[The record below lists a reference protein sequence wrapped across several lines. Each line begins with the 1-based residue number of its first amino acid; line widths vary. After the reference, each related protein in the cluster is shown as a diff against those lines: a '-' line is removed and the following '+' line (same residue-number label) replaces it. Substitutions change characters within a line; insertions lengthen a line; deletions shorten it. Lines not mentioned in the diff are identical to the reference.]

1 MSSKQEENKTK
12 KKPNHSMRALVL
24 SVITSTLM
32 RQHID
37 AGITFS
43 HYQGNTRMQVL
54 TRTMPV
60 RELKTRT
67 TYLQ

>member
-1 MSSKQEENKTK
+1 
-12 KKPNHSMRALVL
+12 MRALVL
-24 SVITSTLM
+24 SVITSALM

-60 RELKTRT
+60 RELTTRT

>member
-1 MSSKQEENKTK
+1 MSSKQEENKK
-12 KKPNHSMRALVL
+12 MNHSMCALVL
-24 SVITSTLM
+24 SILTSALM
-32 RQHID
+32 SQHTD

-43 HYQGNTRMQVL
+43 HYQGNTHMQVL
-54 TRTMPV
+54 TCTMPV

>member
-1 MSSKQEENKTK
+1 MC
-12 KKPNHSMRALVL
+12 ALVL
-24 SVITSTLM
+24 SVITSALM
-32 RQHID
+32 SQHID

-43 HYQGNTRMQVL
+43 HYQGNTHMQVL

-67 TYLQ
+67 RYLQ